1 MSRQGRYSGLAAND
15 EPITS
20 AEYNPKSCRLDI
32 VILES
37 QRRALS
43 VVWSDTQL
51 EEGAGQCR
59 SGGGEILCHPLA
71 ALVCQ
76 A

>member
-1 MSRQGRYSGLAAND
+1 MSRSHVPPGRCSGLAANV
-15 EPITS
+15 EPVIS
-20 AEYNPKSCRLDI
+20 AEYNPKSCRFDI

-51 EEGAGQCR
+51 EEEAGQCR
-59 SGGGEILCHPLA
+59 SGGG
-71 ALVCQ
+71 Q
-76 A
+76 